1 VRPTEIAKM
10 FELEDTYWW
19 FVGRRELIRE
29 LLLRYGCAGRD
40 PSAALRAG
48 RNVAPTEEGRVT
60 ILDVGCG
67 TGATLKAIADL
78 GMTIGVDR
86 SPEALRLC
94 RRRGQRDLVLAEAES
109 LPVIS
114 GSADVVLSL
123 DLLEHIEDDTAAC
136 REFARVLRP
145 GGLLLVTVPAQ
156 PWLWSE
162 HDEALDHL
170 RRYRARRFRRILL
183 DVGLAVERLS
193 PVITTL
199 LLPIAGLRLAQRLL
213 PRKKGAPET
222 AFIIPPPAINWVL
235 TTLLRLERVW
245 LRRFSL
251 PVGVSLFAVARR
263 R

>member
-1 VRPTEIAKM
+1 MRPTEIAKM

-29 LLLRYGCAGRD
+29 LLLRAVPRLSTFD
-40 PSAALRAG
+40 SRLS
-48 RNVAPTEEGRVT
+48 V
-60 ILDVGCG
+60 LDIGCG

-86 SPEALRLC
+86 SPEALQLC
-94 RRRGQRDLVLAEAES
+94 RRRGLRDLVLAEAES
-109 LPVIS
+109 LPVVS
-114 GSADVVLSL
+114 GSAEVMLAL
-123 DLLEHIEDDTAAC
+123 DLLEHIEDDAAAC

-170 RRYRARRFRRILL
+170 RRYRGKRLRRIL
-183 DVGLAVERLS
+183 VEAGFRIERLS
-193 PVITTL
+193 PVITTM
-199 LLPIAGLRLAQRLL
+199 LLPIAALRLAQRIL
-213 PRKKGAPET
+213 PRRKGAPET
-222 AFIIPPPAINWVL
+222 AFIIPPKPISWVL
-235 TTLLRLERVW
+235 TTLLRLERLW

>member
-1 VRPTEIAKM
+1 MRPSELAKM

-29 LLLRYGCAGRD
+29 LLLRAVPRLSTCDSRL
-40 PSAALRAG
+40 S
-48 RNVAPTEEGRVT
+48 
-60 ILDVGCG
+60 ILDIGCG
-67 TGATLKAIADL
+67 TGATLTAISDL
-78 GMTIGVDR
+78 GMVIGVDR

-94 RRRGQRDLVLAEAES
+94 RRRGLRHLVLAEGQS
-109 LPVIS
+109 LPVVS
-114 GSADVVLSL
+114 GSADVVLAL
-123 DLLEHIEDDTAAC
+123 DLLEHIEDDAAAC

-145 GGLLLVTVPAQ
+145 GGLLLVTVPAH

-170 RRYRARRFRRILL
+170 RRYRAKRFRRILL
-183 DVGLAVERLS
+183 EAGVALERLS

-199 LLPIAGLRLAQRLL
+199 LLPIAALRLVQRVL
-213 PRKKGAPET
+213 PRKRGAPET
-222 AFIIPPPAINWVL
+222 AFIIPPRAINWVL
-235 TTLLRLERVW
+235 TTLLRLERLW
-245 LRRFSL
+245 LRRFNL